1 MESVL
6 VVGRVKPQRRRRA
19 DDLLDSALLDHLPRG
34 LTRHS
39 IYREGD
45 TVALLF
51 DGPNAEADF
60 LRLLED
66 ESHGL
71 PELIACFENVPL
83 LPRELRRVGQAA

>member
-6 VVGRVKPQRRRRA
+6 VVGRVKPRRRRRA
-19 DDLLDSALLDHLPRG
+19 ADLLDSVLLDNLPRG

-51 DGPNAEADF
+51 DGPDAEADF
-60 LRLLED
+60 LRLLEG
-66 ESHGL
+66 ESSGL
-71 PELIACFENVPL
+71 PDLIECFESVPL
-83 LPRELRRVGQAA
+83 LPRELRRVGRA